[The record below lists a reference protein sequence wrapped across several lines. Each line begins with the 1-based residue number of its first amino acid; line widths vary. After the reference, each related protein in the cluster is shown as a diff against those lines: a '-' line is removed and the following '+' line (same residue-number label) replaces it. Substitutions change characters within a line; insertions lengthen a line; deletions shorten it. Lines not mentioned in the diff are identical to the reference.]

1 MSSTARQPAKVQPAW
16 LDAVPDMR
24 SERHFDGR
32 IVRCFAARP
41 KSTFALLAEAVR
53 ANPDGEAII
62 CGNERLTYRLF
73 GQLVNTWAIRLEE
86 LGVARSDRVAMLL
99 GNGIAFPAVLF
110 AVQRL
115 GAIAVPINIREQTLG
130 LAYMLAHCGA
140 EVLVHEADLASRLP
154 ASSETPQLR
163 HRIEISSD
171 APGSGLGPLD
181 RDGSPLPL
189 PVTVGEEDT
198 AVILYTSGTTGRP
211 KGAMLTHLGICH
223 SAMHYECC
231 MGLTASDRSVGVVPM
246 SHVTGVVALIAS
258 MVRAAGTLI
267 VMRTFKAAEFL
278 ELAERERMTH
288 TLLVPAMYN
297 LCLIEPRFQLV
308 DLSSWRLGGFG
319 GAPMATTTIERLAER
334 LPWLQLMN
342 AYGATETTSPATLMP
357 PDETATR
364 LDSVGTAVPCGE
376 VLVMDDNGCEVP
388 SGEQGEIWLRGPMVV
403 RGYWDNPQAT
413 AESFVA
419 GFWRSGDIGS
429 IDSDGYVRV
438 LDRKKDVINRGG
450 YKVYTI
456 EVENTLMQHP
466 NVVEAAVIAKTCPIL
481 GERAHAIVRLTKAD
495 VTVEELA
502 RHCSS
507 RLADYKVPD
516 TFSFCTD
523 PLPRNA
529 NGKVMKR
536 ELKDELWSDRLLSD
550 RG

>member
-1 MSSTARQPAKVQPAW
+1 
-16 LDAVPDMR
+16 MR

-32 IVRCFAARP
+32 VVRCFASRP
-41 KSTFALLAEAVR
+41 RSTFDLLAEAVR
-53 ANPDGEAII
+53 SSPDGEAIVF
-62 CGNERLTYRLF
+62 GEERLTYRLF
-73 GQLVNTWAIRLEE
+73 EQLVSRWAIRLEE

-110 AVQRL
+110 AIQRL
-115 GAIAVPINIREQTLG
+115 GAIAVPINVREQTPG

-140 EVLVHEADLASRLP
+140 EVLMHEADLASRLP

-171 APGSGLGPLD
+171 APGGGLGQPD
-181 RDGSPLPL
+181 RNGYSLPL

-231 MGLTASDRSVGVVPM
+231 MGLKSNDRSVVAVPM
-246 SHVTGVVALIAS
+246 SHVTGVVASIAG

-267 VMRTFKAAEFL
+267 VMRAFKTADFIA
-278 ELAERERMTH
+278 LAERERMTH

-297 LCLIEPRFQLV
+297 LCLIEPSFAHA
-308 DLSSWRLGGFG
+308 DLSAWRLGGYG
-319 GAPMATTTIERLAER
+319 GAPMATATIARLAER
-334 LPWLQLMN
+334 LPRLQLMN

-357 PDETATR
+357 PAETAVHP
-364 LDSVGTAVPCGE
+364 DSVGMAVPCGE
-376 VLVMDDNGCEVP
+376 VLVMDDDGCEVP
-388 SGEQGEIWLRGPMVV
+388 RGTTGEIWLRGPMVV
-403 RGYWDNPQAT
+403 KGYWNDPKAT
-413 AESFVA
+413 AENFVA

-429 IDSDGYVRV
+429 VDDRGYVRV
-438 LDRKKDVINRGG
+438 FDRTKDVINRGG
-450 YKVYTI
+450 YKVYSI
-456 EVENTLMQHP
+456 EVENALMDHP
-466 NVVEAAVIAKTCPIL
+466 GVVEATVIAKPCPIL
-481 GERAHAIVRLTKAD
+481 GERVHAVVCMRD
-495 VTVEELA
+495 ESVTVEVLA

-516 TFSFCTD
+516 TFSFRDT

-529 NGKVMKR
+529 NGKVIKR
-536 ELKDELWSDRLLSD
+536 KLRDELPSV
-550 RG
+550 